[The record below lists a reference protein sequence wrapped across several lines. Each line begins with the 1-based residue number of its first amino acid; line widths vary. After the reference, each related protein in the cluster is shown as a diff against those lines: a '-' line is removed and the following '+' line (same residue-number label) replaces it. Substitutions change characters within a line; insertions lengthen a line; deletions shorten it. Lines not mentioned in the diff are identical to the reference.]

1 MAVTLPVAAPLLG
14 WETPEGR
21 VQEARPLVLR
31 DMATGELLPTQ
42 TGKGP
47 RGRLA
52 ETVLTLAPGESRD
65 LRTEY
70 APAGQDMAPHT
81 PGMCADAM
89 TDQAGISG
97 LILPEYLETDCL
109 ILRTDAG
116 KGISRRSSMSRHTN
130 PHAEGCSEQ

>member
-1 MAVTLPVAAPLLG
+1 MTVKEYLSQAYMLDQRINAHLEEVK
-14 WETPEGR
+14 R
-21 VQEARPLVLR
+21 LR

-81 PGMCADAM
+81 PGMCA
-89 TDQAGISG
+89 
-97 LILPEYLETDCL
+97 
-109 ILRTDAG
+109 
-116 KGISRRSSMSRHTN
+116 
-130 PHAEGCSEQ
+130 